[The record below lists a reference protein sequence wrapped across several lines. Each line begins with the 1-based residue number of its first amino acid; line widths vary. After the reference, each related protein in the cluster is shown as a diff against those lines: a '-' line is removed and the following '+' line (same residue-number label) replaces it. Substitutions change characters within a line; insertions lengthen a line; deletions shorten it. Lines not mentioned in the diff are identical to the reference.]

1 MLGFFDEPMTPERYQ
16 VLRTV
21 LDRRQPDLTVVTD
34 EVHKGRNIA
43 AIMRTCD
50 SVGIDTLHVVHPKDG
65 YRPYRGTALG
75 SQKWVAVAVYDAIRT
90 PVDELKASGHQIVVT
105 AIDASAKPYWQV
117 DYTQPTALILGSENE
132 GVSDKVRM
140 AADVAVTIP
149 MLGMVESLNVS
160 VAAAIILQEAARQ
173 RLEAGLYERP
183 RLNEALYTQRFF
195 EWAHPVVSQ
204 YCREKGVPYP
214 PVDDE
219 GEIVDAASWV
229 HNVRMRGSAK

>member
-1 MLGFFDEPMTPERYQ
+1 MLSFFDEPMTPERYQ

-50 SVGIDTLHVVHPKDG
+50 SVGVDTLHVVHPKDG

-75 SQKWVAVAVYDAIRT
+75 SQKWVAVEVYDTISAPIA
-90 PVDELKASGHQIVVT
+90 ELKNNGHQVVVT
-105 AIDASAKPYWQV
+105 ALEPAAKPYWQV
-117 DYTQPTALILGSENE
+117 DYTRPTALILGSERE
-132 GVSDKVRM
+132 GVSDQVRV

-173 RLEAGLYERP
+173 RQDAGLYDRR
-183 RLNEALYTQRFF
+183 RLSDTLYAKRFF
-195 EWAHPVVSQ
+195 EWAHPVVSE
-204 YCREKGVPYP
+204 YCRGKGVPYP

-219 GEIVDAASWV
+219 GEIVDAANWYRS
-229 HNVRMRGSAK
+229 VRMPDPLS